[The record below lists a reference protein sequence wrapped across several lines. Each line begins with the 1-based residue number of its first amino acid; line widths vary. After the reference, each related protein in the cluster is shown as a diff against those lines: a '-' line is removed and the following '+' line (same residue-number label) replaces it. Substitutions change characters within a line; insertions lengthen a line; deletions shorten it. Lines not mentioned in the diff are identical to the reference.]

1 MPYYNK
7 ILISQG
13 KDEQHTGLD
22 IFKSVTFVT
31 STFSKTETFFS
42 SLIFAIDIMIFQY
55 VQSR

>member
-1 MPYYNK
+1 M
-7 ILISQG
+7 ISEG

-31 STFSKTETFFS
+31 STFSKMETFFS
-42 SLIFAIDIMIFQY
+42 SLIFAIDIMIFHY